1 MRRASLP
8 FLFLLSSLAAACGDD
23 PSLAGDV
30 VGVTVADPG
39 HAVPEGG
46 ARIELIWLVT
56 SGSPDYEWVA
66 GSGRAHRTGFELDL
80 PDALPEAARN
90 RYGDVEVGV
99 GAIFATQSEEGF
111 GPGRLEEED
120 IGDDDVLL
128 GATPRHAIIYRNGV
142 DASPDIPED
151 DWVFDFPEGFS
162 CGVAVPAAEG
172 ETFDGFAP
180 IDCSEVE
187 LRFGDLEEFDWV
199 NWT

>member
-120 IGDDDVLL
+120 ID
-128 GATPRHAIIYRNGV
+128 GV
-142 DASPDIPED
+142 EL
-151 DWVFDFPEGFS
+151 EGPP
-162 CGVAVPAAEG
+162 GLEG
-172 ETFDGFAP
+172 EIGPAP
-180 IDCSEVE
+180 VPVRVIKGE
-187 LRFGDLEEFDWV
+187 RTGDA
-199 NWT
+199 